1 MIHLKKEEPKKEG
14 SDKKDDTSKK
24 EDTSEKEP
32 VGSLWDKAT
41 DVKISGDFIPSY
53 VEIRVSRNTD
63 LDSMPAANIEQVLQA
78 YEIELWDLKGDK
90 KYEIPEGKKVTVS
103 IPVPKD
109 ANLYEK
115 HCNSTLHRRDRK
127 I

>member
-1 MIHLKKEEPKKEG
+1 M
-14 SDKKDDTSKK
+14 
-24 EDTSEKEP
+24 
-32 VGSLWDKAT
+32 GSLWDKAT

-115 HCNSTLHRRDRK
+115 LVIAHYIEETGKYEYFMIGEPESNMDVVDGYLVFKTSSLESF
-127 I
+127 